1 MESALDRRGVWP
13 PNDLKGNHIMTIK
26 TKTPANEEEPRI
38 LLRPEN
44 HPKQYEALFLDI
56 DSGRIKLPMFQRE
69 FVWDKEQTAKLIDSI
84 LKGYPI
90 GTFILWKTRDKLR
103 SYKEIGHHKL
113 PETPDG
119 DYAEYILDGQ
129 QRITSLY
136 AIRKG
141 LRITKDGKEIDYRD
155 IFVNLDYDAKTDE
168 QIAITQK
175 EEGKDCVPVHDLL
188 TKKMQVLF
196 KGLTEEKAELVED
209 YKNKLTTYDFPT
221 ITIKDYPIE
230 IACDVFTRIN
240 TGGKPLSLFE
250 IMVAMTY
257 DEKKGFDLALKY
269 DELCYGTE
277 ETVNYL
283 EKAKYETIPTTT
295 VMQSVAVIT
304 VNSVRAK
311 DILKIRR
318 ENFIE
323 NWKNMESSMF
333 TAINFLRTTLRI
345 PVSQLL
351 PYPSLLVPLV
361 YFFHK
366 NNNQKPNS
374 IQAKR
379 LEQFFYWV
387 SLTTRYSSATETKIG
402 EDLKKMDLIVRGR
415 KPRYSSEEL
424 KINADEIAD
433 TWFSAGNSFV
443 KAILCLFASQKPR
456 NFDDDADVLLD
467 NSHLKIASS
476 KNYHHF
482 FPKEYLRK
490 HAPGEQANLVANITL
505 IDAASN
511 NKIKAKAPS
520 VYIGKFLENNKQL
533 SNCLKTH
540 FIGNLNRFGILNN
553 DYQAFIKHRSAAIAN
568 ALNDKLN
575 PVFKDA

>member
-1 MESALDRRGVWP
+1 MSKKMEVS
-13 PNDLKGNHIMTIK
+13 T
-26 TKTPANEEEPRI
+26 TEEETRV

-44 HPKQYEALFLDI
+44 NNKKYEALFLEI
-56 DSGRIKLPMFQRE
+56 DSGQIKLPMFQRE

-90 GTFILWKTRDKLR
+90 GTFIFWRTRDSLR

-113 PETPDG
+113 PETPSG
-119 DYAEYILDGQ
+119 DYAQYILDGQ

-155 IFVNLDYDAKTDE
+155 IYINLDYDVSIDE
-168 QIAITQK
+168 QIAVTQQDEK
-175 EEGKDCVPVHDLL
+175 KNYVSVHDLL
-188 TKKMQVLF
+188 SKNMHMLF
-196 KGLTEEKAELVED
+196 KGLSDEKAELVEN

-257 DEKKGFDLALKY
+257 DEKRGFDLAQKY
-269 DELCYGTE
+269 DEICYGTDKRSD
-277 ETVNYL
+277 YL
-283 EKAKYETIPTTT
+283 VKAKYETIPATT
-295 VMQSVAVIT
+295 VMQAVAAIT
-304 VNSVRAK
+304 LESVRAK

-318 ENFIE
+318 DNFID
-323 NWKNMESSMF
+323 NWKNMESALFS
-333 TAINFLRTTLRI
+333 TVNFLRTTLRI

-351 PYPSLLVPLV
+351 PYPALIVPLT

-366 NNNQKPNS
+366 NKNQKPSN
-374 IQAKR
+374 IQSKK
-379 LEQFFYWV
+379 LEQFLYWA
-387 SLTTRYSSATETKIG
+387 SLTSRYSSATETKIG
-402 EDLKKMDLIVRGR
+402 EDLKKMKSIIIGRGVRY
-415 KPRYSSEEL
+415 PTDEL
-424 KINADEIAD
+424 HISADEIAE
-433 TWFSAGNSFV
+433 TYFSAGNSFV

-456 NFDDDADVLLD
+456 NFDDDADVILD

-490 HAPGEQANLVANITL
+490 HAPGEEANLVANITL

-520 VYIGKFLENNKQL
+520 VYIGKFSESNSKL
-533 SNCLKTH
+533 SKGLKTH
-540 FIGNLNRFGILNN
+540 FIGNLGRFGITTDNYKLFIKTRSLAISDALNN
-553 DYQAFIKHRSAAIAN
+553 KLKPDFDAA
-568 ALNDKLN
+568 
-575 PVFKDA
+575 